1 MARRIDQLQAEIV
14 AHRARLQSTG
24 TLSDIANPQ
33 NQMLQLLDELAF
45 IVKGQFGEIE
55 KLRRRVR
62 ELERK

>member
-1 MARRIDQLQAEIV
+1 MARRIDQLQAEIA
-14 AHRARLQSTG
+14 AHGARLQSTG

-33 NQMLQLLDELAF
+33 SQMLQLLDELAF